1 MGELRSYQFP
11 VRVAPGVAFG
21 LSVSRLIAVGVGGVV
36 FVTMMT
42 VGGRAVVTVGTV
54 LLLVLAAASTVRIGG
69 RYPLDWLPVWVGFGW
84 AAVTGNNE
92 FYTSPDVGLDLP
104 AETFDLPGELFG
116 LELHEFTPPA
126 TARPGHSAARY
137 GVIRD
142 TFRNRLIAVVEV
154 SGEDFLFLDA
164 DDAQARIAAWGA
176 TLDHLAQS
184 LPEIVR
190 LQVIHTVGPAATGTL
205 SAGLAAYGGR
215 GSPATAASY
224 RQVLDRC
231 GAAGQQHRCLLAVA
245 LDVGLARRAVR
256 QAGGGL
262 AGGGAVLI
270 DRAAAVEDALAAAGL
285 EVHGWLSARQIAQVL
300 TVGFDPDAHHH
311 DPVDDH
317 DGSRG
322 NGGDSGHG
330 NVNGGDG
337 GEGDGDGGLGE
348 VVAGCGPAGL
358 VDGWSAL
365 RHPGGWSTSLQVVRP
380 PSRPVTGDFLQHLLI
395 GVPAVRRMSLLYVP
409 TAMHVAERRA
419 QSQQVST
426 EAEAQVRAR
435 WGFGLSAR
443 HRREHADAAARE
455 AELVAGRAVFRVVWL
470 VTVTAPDPAGLDTA
484 VGQVEAA
491 ARRCG
496 LELRRLV
503 GTQRQAAAFT
513 LPLCRGAR

>member
-1 MGELRSYQFP
+1 VGELRSYQFP

-21 LSVSRLIAVGVGGVV
+21 LSVSRLVAVGAGGVV
-36 FVTMMT
+36 FVTTMT
-42 VGGRAVVTVGTV
+42 VGGRAVVTVGT
-54 LLLVLAAASTVRIGG
+54 LLLVVLAAGSTVRIGG
-69 RYPLDWLPVWVGFGW
+69 RYPLDWLPVWASYGW
-84 AAVTGNNE
+84 AAMTGNNE
-92 FYTSPDVGLDLP
+92 FYTSPDVAFDLP

-126 TARPGHSAARY
+126 TVRPGESAACY

-176 TLDHLAQS
+176 TLDHLAQT

-190 LQVIHTVGPAATGTL
+190 LQVVHTVGPAATATL
-205 SAGLAAYGGR
+205 AAGLATHGGR
-215 GSPATAASY
+215 GTPETAVSY
-224 RQVLDRC
+224 RQVLERC
-231 GAAGQQHRCLLAVA
+231 GGAGQQHRCLLAIG

-262 AGGGAVLI
+262 AGAGAVLI
-270 DRAAAVEDALAAAGL
+270 DRAAAVEDGLRAAGL
-285 EVHGWLSARQIAQVL
+285 EVHGWLSARQIAHVL
-300 TVGFDPDAHHH
+300 TVGFDPSAHHRH
-311 DPVDDH
+311 DPGLDPSADNHHNEVDAAA
-317 DGSRG
+317 
-322 NGGDSGHG
+322 GD
-330 NVNGGDG
+330 DIG
-337 GEGDGDGGLGE
+337 GEEGDAGLGA
-348 VVAGCGPAGL
+348 VVGSCGPAGL

-409 TAMHVAERRA
+409 TAMHQAERRA

-455 AELVAGRAVFRVVWL
+455 AELVAGRAVYRVVWL
-470 VTVTAPDPAGLDTA
+470 VTVTAGDPAGLDVA

-503 GTQRQAAAFT
+503 GTQRQTAGFT

>member
-1 MGELRSYQFP
+1 
-11 VRVAPGVAFG
+11 VAPGVAFG
-21 LSVSRLIAVGVGGVV
+21 LSVSRLVAVGIAGVV

-42 VGGRAVVTVGTV
+42 VGGRAVVTAGTA
-54 LLLVLAAASTVRIGG
+54 LLVVLTAASTVRIGG
-69 RYPLDWLPVWVGFGW
+69 RHPLDWLPIWASHGW
-84 AAVTGNNE
+84 AAMTGNNE
-92 FYTSPDVGLDLP
+92 FYTSPDVALDLP
-104 AETFDLPGELFG
+104 PETFDLPGELFG

-126 TARPGHSAARY
+126 TARPGQTAVRY
-137 GVIRD
+137 GVVRD

-164 DDAQARIAAWGA
+164 DDAQARIGAWGA
-176 TLDHLAQS
+176 TLDHLAQT

-190 LQVIHTVGPAATGTL
+190 LQVVHTVGPAATAT
-205 SAGLAAYGGR
+205 LAARLATNGGR
-215 GSPATAASY
+215 GTPDTALSY
-224 RQVLDRC
+224 RQVLERC
-231 GAAGQQHRCLLAVA
+231 GDAGQQHRCLLAIG
-245 LDVGLARRAVR
+245 LDVGAARRAVR

-262 AGGGAVLI
+262 AGAGAVLI
-270 DRAAAVEDALAAAGL
+270 DRAAAVEDGLRAAGL
-285 EVHGWLSARQIAQVL
+285 EVHGWLSARQIAQLL
-300 TVGFDPDAHHH
+300 TVGFDPGAYHRH
-311 DPVDDH
+311 DPALDRPTDDH
-317 DGSRG
+317 NEADA
-322 NGGDSGHG
+322 NTVEPGDDDE
-330 NVNGGDG
+330 V
-337 GEGDGDGGLGE
+337 GDGGLGA
-348 VVAGCGPAGL
+348 VVAACGPGGL

-409 TAMHVAERRA
+409 TAMHQAERRA

-470 VTVTAPDPAGLDTA
+470 VTVTAADPGGLDVA

-503 GTQRQAAAFT
+503 GTQRQAAGFT